1 MPTDAATMHATPITT
16 RDIARRR
23 RSAWRWRAEV
33 LVRTLAALFGGYLL
47 AHAFSALAAS
57 LLPFARPDRV
67 VAGALLAFPL
77 WCAAAVYAFGA
88 RDWKRA
94 VGIPLVLALAM
105 LGIAALLATQAQRP

>member
-1 MPTDAATMHATPITT
+1 MHATPKPFADGT
-16 RDIARRR
+16 RRK

-33 LVRTLAALFGGYLL
+33 LVRTLAAVFGGYLL
-47 AHAFSALAAS
+47 AHAFSALSAA
-57 LLPFARPDRV
+57 LLPFARADRV
-67 VAGALLAFPL
+67 AAGMLLAFPV